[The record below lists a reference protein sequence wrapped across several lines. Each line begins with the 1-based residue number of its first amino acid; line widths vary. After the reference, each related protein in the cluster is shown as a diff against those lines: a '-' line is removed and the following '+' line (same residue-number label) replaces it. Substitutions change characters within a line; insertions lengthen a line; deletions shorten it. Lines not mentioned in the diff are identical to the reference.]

1 MSHASTAAD
10 SCSLLSMQV
19 AWNQV
24 DLGSHM
30 DQESRERLFSG
41 AAAAAAVGNEAVAM
55 CVCANN
61 STSTNSS

>member
-1 MSHASTAAD
+1 
-10 SCSLLSMQV
+10 MQV